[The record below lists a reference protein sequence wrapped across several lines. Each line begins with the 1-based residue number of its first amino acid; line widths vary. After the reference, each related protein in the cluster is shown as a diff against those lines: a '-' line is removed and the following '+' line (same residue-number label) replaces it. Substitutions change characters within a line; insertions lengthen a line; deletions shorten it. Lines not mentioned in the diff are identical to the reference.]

1 MENKKLIGGSLF
13 VGGLTLA
20 YINRNEPKITEKEK
34 LETGGQLSYKAIGL
48 VFAGIGAIV
57 YLLK

>member
-13 VGGLTLA
+13 VIGSTLA
-20 YINRNEPKITEKEK
+20 YINRNEPKMTEKEK

-48 VFAGIGAIV
+48 VLAGIGAIV
-57 YLLK
+57 YLTK

>member
-13 VGGLTLA
+13 VGGLALA
-20 YINRNEPKITEKEK
+20 YINRNEPKMTEKEK

-48 VFAGIGAIV
+48 VLAGIGAIV
-57 YLLK
+57 YLTK